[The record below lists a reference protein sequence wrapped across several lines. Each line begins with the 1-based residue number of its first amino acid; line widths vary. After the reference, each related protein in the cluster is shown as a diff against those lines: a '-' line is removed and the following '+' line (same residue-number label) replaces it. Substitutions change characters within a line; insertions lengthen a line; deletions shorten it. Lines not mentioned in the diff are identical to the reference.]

1 MSTIIAGGFEN
12 IEYGNRALQRLSEA
26 GVDREHI
33 CTYRVN
39 PPGMHDRTAVGG
51 DRHSSPGTKH
61 EGGNAAKGAAVGA
74 AVGLAAGAVMT
85 PFLGPAGVA
94 AGVGVGAY
102 TASLVGGLKGTN
114 DEPQPGHEDFRPAE
128 MLVAV
133 NLDAVGVD
141 EGTLTR
147 IFEESG
153 AWQVERAEGQ
163 WADGVWADFDPAT
176 RPNLIGGRDRFDN
189 RPAGENSGAQR

>member
-1 MSTIIAGGFEN
+1 MSNIIAGGFEN

-26 GVDREHI
+26 GVDKEYI

-39 PPGMHDRTAVGG
+39 PPGMHDRMPIGG
-51 DRHSSPGTKH
+51 DRDASPGTRH
-61 EGGNAAKGAAVGA
+61 EGGNAAKGAAIGA
-74 AVGLAAGAVMT
+74 AAGLAAGAAMT
-85 PFLGPAGVA
+85 PFLGPAAIA

-102 TASLVGGLKGTN
+102 TASLVGGLKGTDN
-114 DEPQPGHEDFRPAE
+114 EPQPGHEDLRPAE

-133 NLDAVGVD
+133 NADATGMD
-141 EGTLTR
+141 EETLTS

-163 WADGVWADFDPAT
+163 WVDGVWADFDAAT
-176 RPNLIGGRDRFDN
+176 RPHLIGGRDRNDTRTAGKST
-189 RPAGENSGAQR
+189 RP

>member
-26 GVDREHI
+26 GVDQEYI

-39 PPGMHDRTAVGG
+39 PPGMHDRTPIGG
-51 DRHSSPGTKH
+51 DRDASPGTKH
-61 EGGNAAKGAAVGA
+61 EHENAAKGAAIGA
-74 AVGLAAGAVMT
+74 AVGVAAGAAMT
-85 PFLGPAGVA
+85 PFLGPAGIA

-102 TASLVGGLKGTN
+102 TASLVGGLNGT
-114 DEPQPGHEDFRPAE
+114 DKEAQPGHGDFRPAE

-133 NLDAVGVD
+133 NADAAGVD
-141 EGTLTR
+141 EATLTR

-153 AWQVERAEGQ
+153 AWQVERAAGN
-163 WADGVWADFDPAT
+163 WTDGVWADFDAAT
-176 RPNLIGGRDRFDN
+176 RPYLIGGRDRNDT
-189 RPAGENSGAQR
+189 RPAGESTRPR